1 MSVYVASLVV
11 DVCDTLEAFPV
22 RVRLGSLAG
31 KDVLVVLCP
40 FWQFVVEKQNSRL
53 GFLQQGRVIRNVRIE
68 LRAVDPG

>member
-1 MSVYVASLVV
+1 MSVYVASFVV
-11 DVCDTLEAFPV
+11 DVCYTLEAFLV
-22 RVRLGSLAG
+22 RIRLRSLAG

-53 GFLQQGRVIRNVRIE
+53 GFLQQGQVIRNVGIG